1 MKIVSMTEIENESV
15 IYTVVLEPGVFVDVK
30 RTDDGF
36 YYIMQCEDGYETF
49 DDNGNTFDYRF
60 DFNNVVRFVELNRSS
75 ITQ

>member
-1 MKIVSMTEIENESV
+1 MKIVSMTEIGNESV
-15 IYTVVLEPGVFVDVK
+15 IYTVMLEPGVFVDVK

-49 DDNGNTFDYRF
+49 DDSGNTFDYRF

-75 ITQ
+75 ITR